1 MPSFEAKENSLSFNH
16 RIVCYFIRSSY
27 KNISLLKNKIKSL
40 TFHVGKLKVG
50 HRGSMH
56 FFFWLEVSHRWSQV
70 NGVCPTPQSCQIL
83 EPSPPSS
90 SPLPIPNTSTGKE
103 TSVNPL
109 ALLQYFTAVITTDT
123 KRRMFSSPKFLRY
136 FFLNRHKWM
145 RLGYVKNTS
154 PGQGYG
160 RKMKRN
166 HDPQITELSLGSDL
180 SFLAIQPICPNPSF

>member
-16 RIVCYFIRSSY
+16 RIVCYFTRSSY

-136 FFLNRHKWM
+136 FF
-145 RLGYVKNTS
+145 
-154 PGQGYG
+154 
-160 RKMKRN
+160 
-166 HDPQITELSLGSDL
+166 
-180 SFLAIQPICPNPSF
+180 